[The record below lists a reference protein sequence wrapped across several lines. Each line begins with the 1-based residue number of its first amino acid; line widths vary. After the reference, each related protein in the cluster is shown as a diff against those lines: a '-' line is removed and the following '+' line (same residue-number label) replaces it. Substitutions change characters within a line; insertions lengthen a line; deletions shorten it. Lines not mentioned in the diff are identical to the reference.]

1 MALRLIFTFPTL
13 HKVLSAE
20 KTLRTSGDERLR
32 CRPTPTPAALSQDIC
47 GMSLELM
54 SLDSREL
61 ALSFLEKA
69 NLAPRGTHLIG

>member
-1 MALRLIFTFPTL
+1 MRLILTFPTL

-32 CRPTPTPAALSQDIC
+32 CRPTPTPPGLSHDIC

-54 SLDSREL
+54 NPANRDLAELLLQQANMQPKGIYLLD
-61 ALSFLEKA
+61 
-69 NLAPRGTHLIG
+69 